1 MKTWRYENGTWHED
15 MNGLPLCSPEPGYL
29 GDRQIRMEMFARNG
43 YRHMQRYAGPG
54 GMIVWLYEKEER
66 NILAPEFVAL
76 VSVSQE
82 HIVLLPT
89 LPDLMDWLA
98 RYRPCF
104 QKVFPPLECGY
115 STDEEEATETK

>member
-1 MKTWRYENGTWHED
+1 MKTWRYKNGTWRED
-15 MNGLPLCSPEPGYL
+15 TNGLPLCSPEPGYL
-29 GDRQIRMEMFARNG
+29 GDQQIKMEMFARNG

-54 GMIVWLYEKEER
+54 GMSIWLYEKEER
-66 NILAPEFVAL
+66 NTLGPEFVAL

-82 HIVLLPT
+82 HVVLLPT

-104 QKVFPPLECGY
+104 LKAFPPLEAGY
-115 STDEEEATETK
+115 STNEEETLEAK